1 MLIRRARLLD
11 GTATDIRVGDR
22 VAEVADGL
30 PTPTRGEAVY
40 DAAGGTVIPGLH
52 DHHVHLRAAAAALH
66 SVRVGPD
73 EVRGRQDLARVLSGA
88 GVGEDGWIRAVGYHE
103 SAAGLLDRGVLDE
116 VCPTVP
122 LRVQHRSG
130 VQWTLNSAGLTRL
143 GLGDHPDGRLRSADG
158 SWSSTLLRSEPS
170 LAEIGARLSRHGVT
184 GVTDATPD
192 LEDRDVE
199 GLKDAHR
206 RGELRQRVHFLAP
219 GKRILHDDD
228 LDLEGLIRWISDRH
242 AAGGPVA
249 LHCVTAAQ
257 LVVTL
262 EALRCA
268 GRHPLDRIEHA
279 AVVPDA
285 NLSDLAASGA
295 TVVTQ
300 PNFVAERGDQY
311 RVDVPAGEHHELW
324 RVASLRRAGVPV
336 ALSTDAPFGEA
347 DPWAAMRAA
356 VHRRSAS
363 GAILGEAECVSARE
377 ALTMFLGEADRPAV
391 PRAVE
396 AGAPGDLC
404 VLSAAP
410 TETLGELDAAMVA
423 ATIIAGELVFERP

>member
-11 GTATDIRVGDR
+11 GTMTDIRVGDR
-22 VAEVADGL
+22 IAAVADDL
-30 PTPTRGEAVY
+30 APRHGEAVY
-40 DAAGGTVIPGLH
+40 DVAGGTVIPGLH
-52 DHHVHLRAAAAALH
+52 DHHLHLRAAAAALH

-73 EVRGRQDLARVLSGA
+73 EVRGRQDLARVLAGA
-88 GVGEDGWIRAVGYHE
+88 DVGEDGWIRAVGYHE
-103 SAAGLLDRGVLDE
+103 SAAGPLDRRMLDE

-130 VQWTLNSAGLTRL
+130 VQWTLNSAGLRRL
-143 GLGDHPDGRLRSADG
+143 GFGDHPDGRLRSADA
-158 SWSSTLLRSEPS
+158 SWSLSLLRGEPS
-170 LAEIGARLSRHGVT
+170 LAEIGSRLSRLGVT

-192 LEDRDVE
+192 LEDRDVV
-199 GLKDAHR
+199 GLQDAHR
-206 RGELRQRVHFLAP
+206 RRELRQRVHVLAP

-249 LHCVTAAQ
+249 VHCVTAAQ

-268 GRHPLDRIEHA
+268 GRHPGDRIEHA
-279 AVVPDA
+279 AVVPDGTM
-285 NLSDLAASGA
+285 SDLAASGA

-311 RVDVPAGEHHELW
+311 LRDVPVAEHHELW
-324 RVASLRRAGVPV
+324 RVGALRRAGIPV
-336 ALSTDAPFGEA
+336 ALSTDAPFGDV

-356 VHRRSAS
+356 VHRRTVS
-363 GAILGEAECVSARE
+363 GAVFGEAECITVPE
-377 ALTMFLGEADRPAV
+377 ALAMFFGEAARPAS
-391 PRAVE
+391 PRAV
-396 AGAPGDLC
+396 APGAPGDLC
-404 VLSAAP
+404 VVSTSPA
-410 TETLGELDAAMVA
+410 ETMRELDAGMVT

>member
-30 PTPTRGEAVY
+30 TPTRGEAVY

-73 EVRGRQDLARVLSGA
+73 EVRGRQDLARVLAGA

-103 SAAGLLDRGVLDE
+103 SAAGPLDRGVLDE

-192 LEDRDVE
+192 LEDRDVD

-279 AVVPDA
+279 AVVPDG

-311 RVDVPAGEHHELW
+311 WVDVPAGEHHELW

-410 TETLGELDAAMVA
+410 TETLGELDAAIVA